1 MKIRSQHSLII
12 FIVLM
17 LTFPIQSNV
26 ALSRSSLTS
35 FESTERIELYTP
47 KFNSL
52 NLKEPMILTPI
63 VTPDNAL
70 DVISAWIDR
79 ANVSIDL
86 QNPYITQFDDG
97 VAWASDPSPIVQ
109 SLVAADN
116 RGVDLRIQIN
126 EHSDSDDITEYFL
139 SLGIEIKWMGNLVS
153 NPDGE
158 WISDTHNKLL
168 IIDGKITILSSINFS
183 ENAFLNNR
191 ETGLVIQNTAVAAYY
206 ESIFDSDWNDGEIPS
221 SSIQV
226 QPNSIESIE
235 KSAYISPT
243 KLSPVNFT
251 GTYNV
256 TLFSNPDNAD
266 EVIFQYLKSA
276 QTSIYVS
283 MYTISRPDFNN
294 TLIDLKNNNPSI
306 DIQVLISNRRVGS
319 SENEDTYSAAKS
331 LTDNSI
337 PVYNST
343 ADLKF
348 YHNKYWIIDGTHVF
362 VYSGNWSP
370 RSVAPQL
377 EPDDDEYASAEANR
391 DMGIAIHEAE
401 DIAAYFKSLWDAD
414 VAVASAWD
422 RNTEW
427 IPSTGT
433 STTLEESST
442 TLEEI
447 PLPFGVVFLGM
458 ITLFALRRRKQS

>member
-12 FIVLM
+12 FTLLM
-17 LTFPIQSNV
+17 LSFPIQNSV
-26 ALSRSSLTS
+26 TLSRSSLS
-35 FESTERIELYTP
+35 FFESIEGVDLYTP

-52 NLKEPMILTPI
+52 NLKESMTLTPI

-86 QNPYITQFDDG
+86 QNPYITQFENAG
-97 VAWASDPSPIVQ
+97 WESDPSPIVQ
-109 SLVAADN
+109 SLVAAHN

-126 EHSDSDDITEYFL
+126 EDSDSDDITTYFL
-139 SLGIEIKWMGNLVS
+139 SLGIEIRWMGNLAS
-153 NPDGE
+153 NPSPDRD

-191 ETGLVIQNTAVAAYY
+191 ETGLVIQNNAVAVYY
-206 ESIFDSDWNDGEIPS
+206 ESILDSDWNDGEIPTS
-221 SSIQV
+221 FIQGQASSIE
-226 QPNSIESIE
+226 NI
-235 KSAYISPT
+235 KKTAYVSPT
-243 KLSPVNFT
+243 NLAPLNFT

-256 TLFSNPDNAD
+256 TLFSNPDSAD
-266 EVIFQYLKSA
+266 EVIFHYLKSA

-283 MYTISRPDFNN
+283 MYTISRPDFNK
-294 TLIDLKNNNPSI
+294 TLIDLKNNNPDI

-319 SENEDTYSAAKS
+319 SENEDTYAAAKS

-343 ADLKF
+343 TDLKF

-370 RSVAPQL
+370 RSVTPQL
-377 EPDDDEYASAEANR
+377 EPDDDKYASAEANR
-391 DMGIAIHEAE
+391 DTGIAIHEAE

-414 VAVASAWD
+414 VAAASAWD
-422 RNTEW
+422 RNTDW

-433 STTLEESST
+433 TTT
-442 TLEEI
+442 PI
-447 PLPFGVVFLGM
+447 GVIFIGM
-458 ITLFALRRRKQS
+458 MALLVIRRKKQSKN